1 MGRVHGASGAVASS
15 GILDFFCF
23 YSKVLENLTIMFFLG
38 EVMRC
43 HEVVC
48 VYMKDTFKLYHT

>member
-1 MGRVHGASGAVASS
+1 MGPVEELPPLGFYN
-15 GILDFFCF
+15 FFF
-23 YSKVLENLTIMFFLG
+23 YSKVLENLTIIFFLG

-43 HEVVC
+43 HEVVR

>member
-1 MGRVHGASGAVASS
+1 MGRVHGASGAVASI
-15 GILDFFCF
+15 GILEFFF
-23 YSKVLENLTIMFFLG
+23 YSKVLENLTINFFLG

-43 HEVVC
+43 HEVVR

>member
-1 MGRVHGASGAVASS
+1 MGRVHGASGAVSS
-15 GILDFFCF
+15 IGILEFIF
-23 YSKVLENLTIMFFLG
+23 YSKVLENLTIIFFLG

-43 HEVVC
+43 HEVVR